1 MGKRFDWNYFLV
13 KFTSRKWWAMLAG
26 FITPILVLLNVDNLT
41 VEKVG
46 ALIISTGALIAFIFS
61 EGKIDAA
68 RAKTPVTG
76 GQEDEVETEKYI
88 V

>member
-1 MGKRFDWNYFLV
+1 MEKKFDWNHFLV

-68 RAKTPVTG
+68 RAKAEG
-76 GQEDEVETEKYI
+76 GGKEDEVETEKYI